1 VGGMDISGKPVADIC
16 QQVGY
21 LPQDPNTLLFAD
33 TVLDELLI
41 TLRNHH
47 LNPAVE
53 GLSPQALLEPLGLT
67 NMAERYPRDLSTG
80 ERQRVALGAVLV
92 TRPGAILLDEPTRG
106 LDYAAK
112 QTLLGL
118 IRTWRD
124 EGMTILLVTHDVELA
139 AQAAD
144 RVILLEKGLIVA
156 DGSPVEVLSGSVVF
170 APQIARIFPGKGWL
184 RLDDVIGEAYGG

>member
-1 VGGMDISGKPVADIC
+1 M
-16 QQVGY
+16 
-21 LPQDPNTLLFAD
+21 
-33 TVLDELLI
+33 
-41 TLRNHH
+41 
-47 LNPAVE
+47 
-53 GLSPQALLEPLGLT
+53 
-67 NMAERYPRDLSTG
+67 
-80 ERQRVALGAVLV
+80 ALGAVLV